1 MENKVN
7 GRRGFLKGF
16 GLGGVVLSG
25 AAGSYLAATREIP
38 NVASS
43 GVPIAHSNPNDVPA
57 IPPAPDIAHLAPK
70 EGATSL
76 MITGDNR
83 PPPPPPPPAPIVSP
97 FVTTA
102 GSSYVMTGCTS
113 TLYSQSML
121 SIGSNGK
128 CPDDQLNRV
137 AMAVG
142 KDDRLWIKVGD
153 SWKRVVLE
161 G

>member
-1 MENKVN
+1 MEKVN

-16 GLGGVVLSG
+16 GLGGVVLGG
-25 AAGSYLAATREIP
+25 AAGGYLAATREIA

-43 GVPIAHSNPNDVPA
+43 SLPASNSNLNDNSVA
-57 IPPAPDIAHLAPK
+57 PPAPDIAHLAPK
-70 EGATSL
+70 QNATSL
-76 MITGDNR
+76 VITGDNR
-83 PPPPPPPPAPIVSP
+83 PPPPPPPPAPV
-97 FVTTA
+97 VMTA
-102 GSSYVMTGCTS
+102 GGPYTLACSSS
-113 TLYSQSML
+113 LYSPQTTL
-121 SIGSNGK
+121 SIGGNFTNR
-128 CPDDQLNRV
+128 CPEDQLNRV